1 MDKIYGYKEKDIKD
15 FCEYVKNR
23 KNASL
28 TETFTAYATLTG
40 KSKGTIRNMYY
51 AIAKKSREDE
61 NFCKKYFDGEKIE
74 VFRGETFN
82 KADTKELLKK
92 VDLKKERYLM
102 FIDTETIGTLNVKE
116 SILPFEIGMKIL
128 DTETMKVVKEKS
140 YLVRKF
146 FNNKYI
152 MLSTFSATKYP
163 NYFEKLENDKRYKT
177 MSVNDI
183 SKDIEKTISRYAIKI
198 MVAHNGNF
206 DKTAMARLFED
217 FGVNNPFENIDLLD
231 TMELSKIIT
240 FSKDYANYCLE
251 NKDRLNSMKDSCF
264 ITNSGRVRTTAQA
277 IYCYISNNSQFEEA
291 HTGLE
296 DIDIEIEIFKYS
308 LNLLGNTIV
317 SLNTAPSWRD
327 YSKVVEED

>member
-1 MDKIYGYKEKDIKD
+1 MI
-15 FCEYVKNR
+15 
-23 KNASL
+23 
-28 TETFTAYATLTG
+28 
-40 KSKGTIRNMYY
+40 
-51 AIAKKSREDE
+51 
-61 NFCKKYFDGEKIE
+61 
-74 VFRGETFN
+74 
-82 KADTKELLKK
+82 KK

-183 SKDIEKTISRYAIKI
+183 SKDIEKTISRYGIKI

-277 IYCYISNNSQFEEA
+277 IYCYLSNNSQFEEA

-296 DIDIEIEIFKYS
+296 DIDIEIEIFKHS

-317 SLNTAPSWRD
+317 SLNTSPSWRD

>member
-1 MDKIYGYKEKDIKD
+1 MI
-15 FCEYVKNR
+15 
-23 KNASL
+23 
-28 TETFTAYATLTG
+28 
-40 KSKGTIRNMYY
+40 
-51 AIAKKSREDE
+51 
-61 NFCKKYFDGEKIE
+61 
-74 VFRGETFN
+74 
-82 KADTKELLKK
+82 KK

-102 FIDTETIGTLNVKE
+102 FIDVETIGTLNVKE
-116 SILPFEIGMKIL
+116 SVLPFEIGMKIFDL
-128 DTETMKVVKEKS
+128 ETLKVVKEKS

-163 NYFEKLENDKRYKT
+163 DYFEKLDNDKRYKT

-183 SKDIEKTISRYAIKI
+183 SKDIEKTISRYSIKI

-240 FSKDYANYCLE
+240 FSKDYANYCVE

-317 SLNTAPSWRD
+317 SLNTSPSWRD
-327 YSKVVEED
+327 YSKVVEEG

>member
-1 MDKIYGYKEKDIKD
+1 MI
-15 FCEYVKNR
+15 
-23 KNASL
+23 
-28 TETFTAYATLTG
+28 
-40 KSKGTIRNMYY
+40 
-51 AIAKKSREDE
+51 
-61 NFCKKYFDGEKIE
+61 
-74 VFRGETFN
+74 
-82 KADTKELLKK
+82 KK

-116 SILPFEIGMKIL
+116 SVLPFEIGMKVL
-128 DTETMKVVKEKS
+128 DTETNKVVKEKS

-163 NYFEKLENDKRYKT
+163 DYFEKLDNDKRYKT

-183 SKDIEKTISRYAIKI
+183 SKDIEKTISRYSIKI

-217 FGVNNPFENIDLLD
+217 FGVDNPFENIDLLD
-231 TMELSKIIT
+231 TMELSKVIT
-240 FSKDYANYCLE
+240 FSKDYANYCIE
-251 NKDRLNSMKDSCF
+251 NKDRLNSVKDSCF

-277 IYCYISNNSQFEEA
+277 IYCYLSNNSQFEEA

-296 DIDIEIEIFKYS
+296 DIDIEIEIFKKS
-308 LNLLGNTIV
+308 MEMLGNTIV
-317 SLNTAPSWRD
+317 SLNTAPTWRD
-327 YSKVVEED
+327 YSIVVEED

>member
-1 MDKIYGYKEKDIKD
+1 MKKIDI
-15 FCEYVKNR
+15 
-23 KNASL
+23 
-28 TETFTAYATLTG
+28 
-40 KSKGTIRNMYY
+40 
-51 AIAKKSREDE
+51 
-61 NFCKKYFDGEKIE
+61 
-74 VFRGETFN
+74 
-82 KADTKELLKK
+82 
-92 VDLKKERYLM
+92 KKERYLM
-102 FIDTETIGTLNVKE
+102 FIDTETIGSLYVVE
-116 SILPFEIGMKIL
+116 SVLPFEIGMKVL
-128 DTETMKVVKEKS
+128 DLETMKVVKEKS

-146 FNNKYI
+146 FNNKFI

-183 SKDIEKTISRYAIKI
+183 SKDIEKTIQRYGIKI

-206 DKTAMARLFED
+206 DKTAMSRLFEE
-217 FGVNNPFENIDLLD
+217 FGVNNPFKKLDLLD
-231 TMELSKIIT
+231 TMEMSKVIT
-240 FSKDYANYCLE
+240 FSKYYTNYCIE
-251 NKDRLNSMKDSCF
+251 NKDRLNSMKESCF

-296 DIDIEIEIFKYS
+296 DIDIEIEIFKHS

-317 SLNTAPSWRD
+317 SLNTSPSWRD

>member
-1 MDKIYGYKEKDIKD
+1 MI
-15 FCEYVKNR
+15 
-23 KNASL
+23 
-28 TETFTAYATLTG
+28 
-40 KSKGTIRNMYY
+40 
-51 AIAKKSREDE
+51 
-61 NFCKKYFDGEKIE
+61 
-74 VFRGETFN
+74 
-82 KADTKELLKK
+82 KK

-183 SKDIEKTISRYAIKI
+183 SKDIEKTILRYAIKI

-296 DIDIEIEIFKYS
+296 DIDIEIEIFKHS

-317 SLNTAPSWRD
+317 SLNTSPSWRD
-327 YSKVVEED
+327 YSKVIEED

>member
-1 MDKIYGYKEKDIKD
+1 MI
-15 FCEYVKNR
+15 
-23 KNASL
+23 
-28 TETFTAYATLTG
+28 
-40 KSKGTIRNMYY
+40 
-51 AIAKKSREDE
+51 
-61 NFCKKYFDGEKIE
+61 
-74 VFRGETFN
+74 
-82 KADTKELLKK
+82 KK

-116 SILPFEIGMKIL
+116 SILPFEIGMKVL
-128 DTETMKVVKEKS
+128 DLETLKIVKEKS

-183 SKDIEKTISRYAIKI
+183 SKDIEKIISRYAIKI

-296 DIDIEIEIFKYS
+296 DIYIEIEIFKHS

-317 SLNTAPSWRD
+317 SLNTSPSWRD